1 MYRRARSSVVFV
13 ERAPFSVVI
22 CAESFRVSEC
32 GRRSFLYLPERHT
45 ADLLLCTAG
54 CVTLAVFDALELGKP
69 PIATPSA
76 SARFSKSGRYSSGRL
91 FRRRATWKTNYQWE
105 WRRDIGRGESKASR
119 TRGNPS
125 RRTPEGVRGALGA
138 GRLEANGRAG
148 DCRLLHALLLL
159 TSVRSGL
166 NLRTGRR
173 TAPEWDE
180 PVTMT

>member
-125 RRTPEGVRGALGA
+125 RRTPEGVRGARGCTTGSEWTHRRLSTTERAASSHLGSIRPQSEDRQA
-138 GRLEANGRAG
+138 
-148 DCRLLHALLLL
+148 H
-159 TSVRSGL
+159 S
-166 NLRTGRR
+166 
-173 TAPEWDE
+173 P
-180 PVTMT
+180 